1 MSRRCSCDVSRL
13 SSIAQ
18 RATTMPEHADRDVHE
33 EDPAPVDVV
42 GDQPTEQRADGERHR
57 RDAGPDADRHPPLT
71 RRERRGDYPQRRRV
85 HDRRA
90 EPLNRAGADQEVGAR
105 REAAGERRQRED
117 RQADDEQ
124 PAPAEVV
131 GELSAREHERRERQR
146 IGDDDPLE
154 LRLIGIE
161 RPLNGRQRDVHDRVV
176 EHDHE
181 QPEGDGHERPPLAI
195 LSREEVCRDSRSHR
209 RKLASTSLAVQ
220 GPPTRLAAD
229 APKCWEPDAETLE
242 RANVVRLM
250 RRHGFD
256 DYRELVQRSI
266 DEPEW
271 FWAAAVEDLGIEFA
285 EPWKQVLDSSRGPEW
300 TTWFVGGKLNIAW
313 NCVHR
318 WARERSAET
327 AAVFRGEDGARREL
341 SFGELS
347 SQVTKLAE
355 ALVRLG
361 VEPGDR
367 VAIYLPMSPEVAIA
381 SHACAHIGAVQVPI
395 FSGFAAPAVAQRL
408 ADSEAKVAIT
418 VESSLRRGREIP
430 MLASL
435 EEARREAPSLEHVVL
450 APFDELLADCPGE
463 LEPLAVDSEH
473 PYLLTYTSG
482 TTGRP
487 KGVLHVQG
495 GFLVSIARE
504 VGYQADARPG
514 DVIHFATDMG
524 WIMGPWT
531 VVGGGAMG
539 ATIVYAEGAPDWPP
553 DRLWQ
558 LIDEERVSILGCSPT
573 LIRALVPHGEPE
585 QDLSSLRIIVTTGEP
600 WNPDPYR
607 WLFEHIGGGRC
618 PIINCS
624 GGTEVGAC
632 FLSPTPA
639 IPIKECSVGVPA
651 TGMAMDVV
659 DDDGRSLAAT
669 GEVGE
674 LVCRKPFP
682 GMTRGF
688 WRDDERYLET
698 YWRRFPGIWT
708 HGDWASVDEDGYW
721 FLHGRSDDTLNVAG
735 KRIGPAELESAAV
748 AHPAVLEAAAVGIP
762 HDVKGEVAWV
772 FCVPVPG
779 EEGCE
784 SLALAVKALIAA
796 DLGKAFAPERIVF
809 VPALPKTRSAKIV
822 RRAVRAAAL
831 GDDPGDMSSV
841 ENPEAVAEIARA
853 L

>member
-1 MSRRCSCDVSRL
+1 
-13 SSIAQ
+13 
-18 RATTMPEHADRDVHE
+18 MPE
-33 EDPAPVDVV
+33 VV
-42 GDQPTEQRADGERHR
+42 WT
-57 RDAGPDADRHPPLT
+57 PD
-71 RRERRGDYPQRRRV
+71 
-85 HDRRA
+85 
-90 EPLNRAGADQEVGAR
+90 
-105 REAAGERRQRED
+105 EA
-117 RQADDEQ
+117 
-124 PAPAEVV
+124 
-131 GELSAREHERRERQR
+131 
-146 IGDDDPLE
+146 
-154 LRLIGIE
+154 
-161 RPLNGRQRDVHDRVV
+161 
-176 EHDHE
+176 
-181 QPEGDGHERPPLAI
+181 
-195 LSREEVCRDSRSHR
+195 
-209 RKLASTSLAVQ
+209 
-220 GPPTRLAAD
+220 
-229 APKCWEPDAETLE
+229 TLE

-250 RRHGFD
+250 RRHGID
-256 DYRELVQRSI
+256 DYRDLVARSI
-266 DEPEW
+266 DDPEW
-271 FWAAAVEDLGIEFA
+271 FWPATVEDMGIEFA
-285 EPWKQVLDSSRGPEW
+285 EPWRKVVDASRGPEW
-300 TTWFVGGKLNIAW
+300 ATWFVGGKLNIAW

-318 WARERSAET
+318 WAAERAAET
-327 AAVFRGEDGARREL
+327 AAVFRGEDGVRREL
-341 SFGELS
+341 TFGEQS
-347 SQVTKLAE
+347 AQVTKLAE

-361 VEPGDR
+361 VDPGDR

-381 SHACAHIGAVQVPI
+381 SHACAHIGAVQVPL

-408 ADSEAKVAIT
+408 TDSEAKVAIT

-430 MLASL
+430 MLATL
-435 EEARREAPSLEHVVL
+435 DEARREAPSLEHVVL

-473 PYLLTYTSG
+473 AYLLTYTSG

-504 VGYQADARPG
+504 VCYQADARPG

-539 ATIVYAEGAPDWPP
+539 ATIVYAEGAPDWPA
-553 DRLWQ
+553 DRLWR
-558 LIDEERVSILGCSPT
+558 LVEEERVSILGCSPT
-573 LIRALVPHGEPE
+573 LIRALIPHGEPAR
-585 QDLSSLRIIVTTGEP
+585 DLSSLRVIVTTGEP

-607 WLFEHIGGGRC
+607 WLFDNVGGGRC

-639 IPIKECSVGVPA
+639 IPIKECSVGVPT

-659 DDDGRSLAAT
+659 DDEGRSLVAT

-688 WRDDERYLET
+688 WRDDERYLDT

-708 HGDWASVDEDGYW
+708 HGDWASVDQDGDW

-748 AHPAVLEAAAVGIP
+748 AHPAVAEAAAVGIP

-772 FCVPVPG
+772 FCVLVPG
-779 EEGCE
+779 RQGCE
-784 SLALAVKALIAA
+784 SLALEVKSAIGSE
-796 DLGKAFAPERIVF
+796 LGKAFAPERVVF

-831 GDDPGDMSSV
+831 GDDPGDLSSV
-841 ENPEAVAEIARA
+841 ENPEALSEIARA